1 MVLTI
6 QTDEKNET
14 EKSGL
19 QRKAGRPRRKDD
31 YNASC
36 TGTKK
41 MDSYWYLV
49 HSLLST
55 QNQKQWNWK
64 TLWRKVFA
72 GACYST
78 KSQIEQAPLVAKA
91 GAFITKSSVGKLRAA
106 GARYINENNK
116 NGKPTCRTL
125 GLVVKS
131 ALPMAFAL
139 APGSVTHSNCYSLYR
154 QYTYCLCSSVSFLN
168 SLLA

>member
-1 MVLTI
+1 
-6 QTDEKNET
+6 
-14 EKSGL
+14 
-19 QRKAGRPRRKDD
+19 
-31 YNASC
+31 
-36 TGTKK
+36 

-91 GAFITKSSVGKLRAA
+91 GAFIP
-106 GARYINENNK
+106 RYANQNK
-116 NGKPTCRTL
+116 EFCR
-125 GLVVKS
+125 
-131 ALPMAFAL
+131 
-139 APGSVTHSNCYSLYR
+139 
-154 QYTYCLCSSVSFLN
+154 
-168 SLLA
+168 